1 MCWRRTQ
8 QSVAWD
14 RQFFVESEIL
24 FKLRTAMPNTIY
36 IRPESLSF
44 CRDYWRRPL
53 GIDIKRIFVSLSVKE
68 NGPCALRKRKGPSN
82 FNRKVVVMFIQ
93 RRLTMRSWLIQSHH
107 KILKSLFQQSVLAE
121 ATKRIKMK
129 CNYGGKRS
137 TPSTR
142 TRDSPHWGI
151 LMWSITSHMLLDKAW
166 FFCCCCFIF
175 IFVSF

>member
-36 IRPESLSF
+36 IRPASLSF

-82 FNRKVVVMFIQ
+82 FNRNVVVMFIQ

-107 KILKSLFQQSVLAE
+107 KILKSFFFNSLSLLKQRRELKWNAIMEASDLHHLHVLEIARTGVFWCGPSPVICCW
-121 ATKRIKMK
+121 TKH
-129 CNYGGKRS
+129 G
-137 TPSTR
+137 
-142 TRDSPHWGI
+142 
-151 LMWSITSHMLLDKAW
+151 
-166 FFCCCCFIF
+166 FFCCCFIF